1 MPEYGEPIENDL
13 NFKPILDLFRGKK
26 GKQERQNVASGE
38 TLGGTTRNP
47 NAFDDTPRPKS
58 SAEDMS
64 AKMARK
70 IAAKQ
75 KLKSMEQASYPYS
88 SIEES
93 LQKLVKGQP
102 IEKVD
107 ARAIGRGIVGGL
119 RGEKESPYK
128 EGLTRGLPEGDVD
141 PETGKITDRSYGEQ
155 HSLIPFTGKG
165 EEQYPQYRQGY
176 RAGKTIRNVGE
187 DVARVPKDAA
197 RGAKA
202 AAREAATGYRWGRDF
217 NPGQMNRAAME
228 DINQLPGIPARIG
241 EIVGRAT
248 RSSVPGKEEITRRSE
263 PPLPKEGSV
272 EKSLLKLMK
281 DGDTQELNPMED
293 PPKENEESQ
302 ALVADGDSKRP
313 KSEVGTNDKMFKKE
327 HERTPEEEKEI
338 YVQRQINQRNAPGEH
353 PEISSTPEKTPEWHE
368 GLPDDHVVDG
378 FSVADWKDF
387 KRTPPTHRT
396 PGKSYAAEHEPDVTR
411 RNYPQDP
418 STKGAAARYNYQT
431 PDGPVEEALLKL
443 MKIEEPRSRQAMETE
458 FPVRHPEGSYDPSIR
473 VSRRSS
479 MDRPTTPDPTQPPI
493 DGEEVQEDWDEAGA
507 SRRSKHG
514 KPSGLMGRRL
524 PNYVSDE
531 KFSGGAPE
539 GRKIPIG
546 KDDMEKGGT
555 FWGGSRKQ
563 NVPQSLPKTEPPWNR
578 QQNEPSQT
586 AGVERTLQGFRQ
598 KPPKGG
604 NLGEKRGQRKSI
616 EESLIKIMKEGNIT
630 PSKVGM
636 PRNAV
641 QSLDKAPAP
650 YQAPQMQT
658 AEQISSQN
666 MPQGQQ
672 DPSSW
677 SAQHVADIIGQDV
690 LGLMNRGKDKEA
702 AAAAAQQEA
711 QGTQGY
717 DSGTPNPTATQTRQK
732 QTQQGPQPEPP
743 PKGLV

>member
-272 EKSLLKLMK
+272 E
-281 DGDTQELNPMED
+281 N
-293 PPKENEESQ
+293 
-302 ALVADGDSKRP
+302 
-313 KSEVGTNDKMFKKE
+313 F
-327 HERTPEEEKEI
+327 
-338 YVQRQINQRNAPGEH
+338 
-353 PEISSTPEKTPEWHE
+353 
-368 GLPDDHVVDG
+368 
-378 FSVADWKDF
+378 
-387 KRTPPTHRT
+387 
-396 PGKSYAAEHEPDVTR
+396 
-411 RNYPQDP
+411 
-418 STKGAAARYNYQT
+418 
-431 PDGPVEEALLKL
+431 
-443 MKIEEPRSRQAMETE
+443 
-458 FPVRHPEGSYDPSIR
+458 
-473 VSRRSS
+473 
-479 MDRPTTPDPTQPPI
+479 
-493 DGEEVQEDWDEAGA
+493 
-507 SRRSKHG
+507 
-514 KPSGLMGRRL
+514 
-524 PNYVSDE
+524 
-531 KFSGGAPE
+531 
-539 GRKIPIG
+539 
-546 KDDMEKGGT
+546 
-555 FWGGSRKQ
+555 
-563 NVPQSLPKTEPPWNR
+563 
-578 QQNEPSQT
+578 
-586 AGVERTLQGFRQ
+586 
-598 KPPKGG
+598 
-604 NLGEKRGQRKSI
+604 
-616 EESLIKIMKEGNIT
+616 
-630 PSKVGM
+630 
-636 PRNAV
+636 
-641 QSLDKAPAP
+641 
-650 YQAPQMQT
+650 
-658 AEQISSQN
+658 
-666 MPQGQQ
+666 
-672 DPSSW
+672 
-677 SAQHVADIIGQDV
+677 
-690 LGLMNRGKDKEA
+690 
-702 AAAAAQQEA
+702 
-711 QGTQGY
+711 
-717 DSGTPNPTATQTRQK
+717 
-732 QTQQGPQPEPP
+732 
-743 PKGLV
+743 